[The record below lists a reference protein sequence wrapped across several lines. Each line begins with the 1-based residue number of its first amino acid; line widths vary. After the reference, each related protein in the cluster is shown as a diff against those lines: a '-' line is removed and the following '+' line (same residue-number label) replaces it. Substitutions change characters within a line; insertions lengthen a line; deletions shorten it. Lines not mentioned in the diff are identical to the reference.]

1 MVVRALSFSLFLLLA
16 SAPVAAA
23 EEKFTPLLDGQ
34 SLAGWTQH
42 GGKAKYFVEENAIV
56 GESVPLTS
64 NSFLCTDKQY
74 GDFILELDFKV
85 DPRLNSGVQIRSQ
98 VFDKATTAADEGG
111 KARSI
116 PAGRVH
122 GYQFEIDNDPG
133 RNRFWSGGIYDEGRR
148 GWLYPGLRGGDG
160 AAFTEQGRK
169 LSRLDGWNT
178 LRVEAVGDT
187 IKTWLNGEPRADFRD
202 DLTPRGFIALQVH
215 GVGDKT
221 DKLQV
226 RWRNIHLR
234 ELSPPAE

>member
-1 MVVRALSFSLFLLLA
+1 M
-16 SAPVAAA
+16 
-23 EEKFTPLLDGQ
+23 
-34 SLAGWTQH
+34 
-42 GGKAKYFVEENAIV
+42 
-56 GESVPLTS
+56 
-64 NSFLCTDKQY
+64 
-74 GDFILELDFKV
+74 
-85 DPRLNSGVQIRSQ
+85 
-98 VFDKATTAADEGG
+98 
-111 KARSI
+111 
-116 PAGRVH
+116 
-122 GYQFEIDNDPG
+122 
-133 RNRFWSGGIYDEGRR
+133 
-148 GWLYPGLRGGDG
+148 RGGDG

-187 IKTWLNGEPRADFRD
+187 IKTWLNDEPRADFRD